1 MLDQI
6 KDNYPVDLKR
16 ESISKFLAKAFE
28 FLLNFDLNVGICTHL
43 TYILNKLKFRAFNL
57 DYVKEMFRITG
68 ARLVF
73 IIKAFDRS
81 VSQLSDSKIGQD
93 PKNFIVKNILKL
105 LSKIN
110 YVFKDDFAAI
120 YKHADDNNLTYL
132 DENGVQFSYY
142 FMPAKFLNKQ
152 DLDTIM
158 NEIMFFRSCDIKMRS
173 TATVCFTVRAVKNKH
188 FACSNEVLERIFYDV
203 SNLAVEIGVK
213 KIADAE
219 MYMEFMGYILGH
231 ISFSRANSPSEFQ
244 TAVARLKG
252 YLESIVDQFHPMST
266 LTNKLM
272 YSRRVFS
279 NFVFIFKRQFL
290 KHSRSKKIDVEHIRT
305 ELFPVIKKIMRFAIL
320 GKPWKGFDETLMDLC
335 NLDQQEFVCGFLET
349 MKEGL
354 ELPGLAE
361 SCVLIS
367 LRNISPFLRGTHAS
381 QFIKPFVTKL
391 MEILENSDEDT
402 VKIVGKNLTPGVEG
416 FGQHLPQLHQDRRD
430 PGHAPVQSQTL
441 HRRRR
446 SEVRGV
452 LLQESRHIHSERPP
466 PQSPFGCE

>member
-1 MLDQI
+1 MLKGAYLLEQI
-6 KDNYPVDLKR
+6 KDNYPIDLKR

-28 FLLNFDLNVGICTHL
+28 FLLNFDLNIGICTHL

-57 DYVKEMFRITG
+57 EYVKQMFDATG
-68 ARLVF
+68 ARIVF
-73 IIKAFDRS
+73 TIKAFDRS
-81 VSQLSDSKIGQD
+81 VSQLSDSRIGQD
-93 PKNFIVKNILKL
+93 PKNFVVKNILKL

-120 YKHADDNNLTYL
+120 YKHADNNNLTYL

-142 FMPAKFLNKQ
+142 FMPAKFLNKE
-152 DLDTIM
+152 DLETIM

-188 FACSNEVLERIFYDV
+188 FACSAEVLERIFYDV
-203 SNLAVEIGVK
+203 SNLAVEIGS
-213 KIADAE
+213 KIIVDAE

-231 ISFSRANSPSEFQ
+231 IAFSRGNSPNEF
-244 TAVARLKG
+244 TAVVERLKG

-279 NFVFIFKRQFL
+279 NFVFIFKRQYL
-290 KHSRSKKIDVEHIRT
+290 KHARSNKVDVQHIR
-305 ELFPVIKKIMRFAIL
+305 EQLFPAIKQIMRFAIL

-361 SCVLIS
+361 SCVLVS
-367 LRNISPFLRGTHAS
+367 LRNMSPFLRTPAAA
-381 QFIKPFVTKL
+381 QYIKPFVTKL

-402 VKIVGKNLTPGVEG
+402 VKMVEMI
-416 FGQHLPQLHQDRRD
+416 D
-430 PGHAPVQSQTL
+430 
-441 HRRRR
+441 
-446 SEVRGV
+446 
-452 LLQESRHIHSERPP
+452 
-466 PQSPFGCE
+466 